1 MHLKLGGKSDCLI
14 FAENQ
19 SGTRGLFVFGA
30 FFLFLLLSVSLAIF
44 FPSLRLTP
52 DLIETKE
59 QGVSRNSVAKDFGLV
74 GPSSEEIHDLVY
86 PMPEDVK
93 IAPAVK

>member
-1 MHLKLGGKSDCLI
+1 MHLKLRKSDCLI

-19 SGTRGLFVFGA
+19 TGTRGLFVFGA
-30 FFLFLLLSVSLAIF
+30 FFLALLLSVSLAIL

-52 DLIETKE
+52 DLIQTTE
-59 QGVSRNSVAKDFGLV
+59 QPVLPNSVDKDFGLV

-86 PMPEDVK
+86 PRPGM
-93 IAPAVK
+93 

>member
-1 MHLKLGGKSDCLI
+1 MHLKLGKSDCLI

-19 SGTRGLFVFGA
+19 TGTRGLFVFGA
-30 FFLFLLLSVSLAIF
+30 FFLALLLSVSLAIL
-44 FPSLRLTP
+44 FPSLRLT
-52 DLIETKE
+52 E
-59 QGVSRNSVAKDFGLV
+59 QPVLPNSVAKDFGLV

-86 PMPEDVK
+86 SMPEDVK